1 MDYQILLQKVAAL
14 DFVPDEK
21 RADAMIKSV
30 LGHFAGRMSE
40 DHARNFTSDLPD
52 PLNYE
57 TLRGHQINVTSIL
70 PDQYIVDLSK
80 QFDIRYDQAD
90 TLTRTIFHTLK
101 KDILKEKSSFWQEYL
116 PEEWAELIKEA

>member
-21 RADAMIKSV
+21 KADAMIKSV
-30 LGHFAGRMSE
+30 LGHFAGRMIE
-40 DHARNFTSDLPD
+40 DHAMKFTADLPE
-52 PLNYE
+52 PLDYE
-57 TLRGHQINVTSIL
+57 TLRGHQINVTAIS
-70 PDQYIVDLSK
+70 PDQYITDLSK
-80 QFDIRYDQAD
+80 QFDIRNDQAE